1 MTMETRKKSVWLLAI
16 LICTDWTSSLALMTG
31 TPSPPWMI
39 HLSQVISISISF
51 IFFGMVAELICAFA
65 IDLLN
70 EACTIRLC
78 HDSKIRSTK
87 FLMIGPTLALL
98 IGASSL
104 ALIIRTSLLALIG
117 TSLLARAIHISH
129 VSTGSILFRREAKG
143 IDLLVIGISRDHVE
157 GPDITSSNKPKSYV
171 YSKIGRICLGIRT
184 SLSFFFEKLCFP
196 ELGLAIDLSEVSIS
210 ISLFGMV
217 ALAEI
222 SLQVR
227 VKKHGQGQSSSG
239 PAGGSGSGNAVG
251 SIGGGGGG
259 GGGGGDEN
267 GTISHGNGQ
276 GTRRGTGGG
285 GQGRGNDDDDDN
297 GARRVFRN
305 LENGRRPRNPTA
317 EEIATIFL
325 QIIIQ
330 SIANIMSLNDAELST
345 TGRVIRHSS
354 MIINSVGFICCA
366 AVLWQP
372 YTNPRVA
379 RILNPRIT
387 GIFSRI
393 GSALAVLGFT
403 SMMGVNLPLYPAL
416 FMGLAFL
423 VMLAVFLIDIFEAIQ

>member
-1 MTMETRKKSVWLLAI
+1 MS
-16 LICTDWTSSLALMTG
+16 TSISITTLMIDLSL
-31 TPSPPWMI
+31 
-39 HLSQVISISISF
+39 VISISTILY
-51 IFFGMVAELICAFA
+51 GMVAALICCAFV
-65 IDLLN
+65 IGSCD
-70 EACTIRLC
+70 
-78 HDSKIRSTK
+78 DSKLYSDFYK
-87 FLMIGPTLALL
+87 KAGYGLAFL

-117 TSLLARAIHISH
+117 TSSLAWVIHISH
-129 VSTGSILFRREAKG
+129 VSTGIILFSLEGCVIHQLYTIILDDYERRSDG
-143 IDLLVIGISRDHVE
+143 SRSFHIDYRKIKFFCK
-157 GPDITSSNKPKSYV
+157 ITSSNKPKSSV

-251 SIGGGGGG
+251 SIGGGG